1 MNKEQILAEAYVA
14 LLGSVSYLNR
24 LTPHAQ
30 RMITLCKVY
39 LGAERVE
46 KLLNAGDEEE

>member
-1 MNKEQILAEAYVA
+1 MNKEQILAESYAA

-30 RMITLCKVY
+30 RMVSLCVSI
-39 LGAERVE
+39 LGADRVE
-46 KLLNAGDEEE
+46 KLLNAGDEQE